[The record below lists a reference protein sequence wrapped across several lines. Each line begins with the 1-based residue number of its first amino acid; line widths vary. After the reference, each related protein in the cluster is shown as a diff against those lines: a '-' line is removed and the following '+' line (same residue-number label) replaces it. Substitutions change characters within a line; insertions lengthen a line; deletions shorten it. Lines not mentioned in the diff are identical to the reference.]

1 MGDEEDTGTP
11 VEEEEVA
18 PESVDEETG
27 KRRREGKRE
36 VNNRLLPLQI
46 NTYTVTVHTNTNTH
60 REEVQ
65 HLQLVTRQCYKQEM
79 EMERYK

>member
-27 KRRREGKRE
+27 KRRREKYRE
-36 VNNRLLPLQI
+36 VNNRIQ
-46 NTYTVTVHTNTNTH
+46 
-60 REEVQ
+60 
-65 HLQLVTRQCYKQEM
+65 QLHI
-79 EMERYK
+79 

>member
-27 KRRREGKRE
+27 KRRREGNRE
-36 VNNRLLPLQI
+36 VNNRILPPQI
-46 NTYTVTVHTNTNTH
+46 
-60 REEVQ
+60 
-65 HLQLVTRQCYKQEM
+65 
-79 EMERYK
+79 